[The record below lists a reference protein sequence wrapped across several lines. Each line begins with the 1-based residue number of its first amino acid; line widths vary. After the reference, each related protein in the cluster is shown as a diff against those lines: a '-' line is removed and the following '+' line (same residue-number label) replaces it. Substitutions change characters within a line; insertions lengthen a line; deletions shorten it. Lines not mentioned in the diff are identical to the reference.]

1 MNRSDNINKYIVL
14 ALILHSLFLVT
25 FSINKSVNDITTI
38 GETGMAIQMMIL
50 ETSDEVYE
58 KSFASEEIRNKT
70 NDSEEEQQVL
80 PTILIMEESVRSLTR
95 IKDIHYL
102 PDRGRLKVRLKYNLQ
117 Y

>member
-1 MNRSDNINKYIVL
+1 MK
-14 ALILHSLFLVT
+14 FM
-25 FSINKSVNDITTI
+25 K
-38 GETGMAIQMMIL
+38 
-50 ETSDEVYE
+50 
-58 KSFASEEIRNKT
+58 KFASEEIRNKT

-80 PTILIMEESVRSLTR
+80 LDNRKVGEESLNTYDTYYGRIRQIIDS